1 MPPRIAR
8 LAGMGALAASAG
20 LVLLF
25 LAFAF
30 LTRPGQHAGMDATHR
45 TLSWIGVAGVL
56 VALAIVHV
64 LIGRQ
69 LLALARGERPA
80 P

>member
-8 LAGMGALAASAG
+8 LAGLGAIGASAG
-20 LVLLF
+20 LLLLF
-25 LAFAF
+25 LLFAFA
-30 LTRPGQHAGMDATHR
+30 TRPGDNAGMDATHR
-45 TLSWIGVAGVL
+45 TLSWIGVAGVVL
-56 VALAIVHV
+56 ALAAVHV
-64 LIGRQ
+64 LLGLR